1 MVMKMF
7 NILSILAKY
16 VFVFIIYT
24 FIFLIIRMI
33 YLDINS
39 LSKLENYNG
48 AYLKLLNR
56 LENLPYKLN
65 DSYSIGQEIS
75 LGRSNN
81 NDIVLKDP
89 YISKRHFRIVKDEN
103 EYFIEDLNSS
113 NGTYVNGERIFDVK
127 KLAYGDIIK
136 VGNIE
141 FMFINLE

>member
-1 MVMKMF
+1 
-7 NILSILAKY
+7 
-16 VFVFIIYT
+16 
-24 FIFLIIRMI
+24 MI

-65 DSYSIGQEIS
+65 DSYSIVQEIS

-113 NGTYVNGERIFDVK
+113 NGTYVNEERIFDVK
-127 KLAYGDIIK
+127 KLAHGDIIK
-136 VGNIE
+136 VGSIE

>member
-7 NILSILAKY
+7 NIISILAKY
-16 VFVFIIYT
+16 IFVFIIYM

-39 LSKLENYNG
+39 LSKHENFKG

-56 LENLPYKLN
+56 LDDLPYKLN
-65 DSYSIGQEIS
+65 DSYSIEEEIS
-75 LGRSNN
+75 LGRNN
-81 NDIVLKDP
+81 DNDIVLKDP
-89 YISKRHFRIVKDEN
+89 YISKHHFRIVKDEN

-113 NGTYVNGERIFDVK
+113 NGTYVNGERIIDVK
-127 KLAYGDIIK
+127 KLTYGDIIK

-141 FMFINLE
+141 FMFINQE